1 MRCFILL
8 KYIASK
14 DNIKRYEDVNSN
26 HSISVVPIRA
36 FHPKPVVLE
45 FKNNDWCQ
53 YCYLDRKVR

>member
-14 DNIKRYEDVNSN
+14 DNIERYKDVNSN

-36 FHPKPVVLE
+36 FYPKPVTLN
-45 FKNNDWCQ
+45 FKYDNWFQN
-53 YCYLDRKVR
+53 CYLDRKVR